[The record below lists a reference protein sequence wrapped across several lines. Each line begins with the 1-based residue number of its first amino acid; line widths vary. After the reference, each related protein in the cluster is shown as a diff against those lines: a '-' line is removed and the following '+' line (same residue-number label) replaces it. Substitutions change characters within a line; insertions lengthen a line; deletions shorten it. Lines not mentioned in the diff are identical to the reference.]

1 LDGSLNCSRG
11 FLYIVINLVKCR
23 LGNDCN
29 SKHQTMHKKVIN
41 FEIIPS
47 DKKTLED
54 AKDSDVIA
62 NR

>member
-1 LDGSLNCSRG
+1 
-11 FLYIVINLVKCR
+11 
-23 LGNDCN
+23 
-29 SKHQTMHKKVIN
+29 MHKKVIN